1 MITVT
6 DLYKK
11 FGTNTVLKG
20 INWDVPKH
28 SVTAI
33 IGPSGAGKTT
43 LMRLVN
49 LLDEPT
55 SGTVFFDGVDASAS
69 EKVRLEMRRRM
80 GIVFQKPVVFSSSVY
95 ENVAY
100 GLKIRGETLQNV
112 RERVSHALETVDLS
126 DYASRKAATLSG
138 GEVQRVAL
146 ARAMVIEPELLLLDE
161 PTANLD
167 PASTARVES
176 LISRVIQELHTT
188 VILTTHDMGQGQR
201 LADRAVV
208 LEQGR
213 IVSQGP
219 ALDVLNRPTHPT
231 VARLAGVENVYDAM
245 VTRLS
250 QAEGTMVCTIGPAE
264 FVAGLADVAKGDM
277 VRLGIRAGDVLI
289 ASEAP
294 RGLSA
299 QNVIESTIVGLE
311 QVGRYILL
319 TLDCGVPLIASIT
332 LKAVEDLGLAEGS
345 RVWAVVKATSC
356 FILRE

>member
-1 MITVT
+1 MITVR
-6 DLYKK
+6 DLYKRY
-11 FGTNTVLKG
+11 GNNTVLED

-49 LLDEPT
+49 LLEEPT
-55 SGTVFFDGVDASAS
+55 SGTILFDGVDATTS
-69 EKVRLEMRRRM
+69 EKMRLEMRRRM

-100 GLKIRGETLQNV
+100 GLKIRGEKRQSV
-112 RERVSHALETVDLS
+112 REKVGHALETVDLS
-126 DYASRKAATLSG
+126 DYSNRKAVTLSG

-167 PASTARVES
+167 PASTARVEG

-188 VILTTHDMGQGQR
+188 VIMTTHDMAQGQR

-208 LEQGR
+208 LEQGH
-213 IVSQGP
+213 IVSEGP
-219 ALDVLNRPTHPT
+219 ALDVLSWPTHPT
-231 VARLAGVENVYDAM
+231 VARLVGVENVYDAT
-245 VTRLS
+245 VTSLS
-250 QAEGTMVCTIGPAE
+250 QSEGTMVCTIGPAE
-264 FVAGLADVAKGDM
+264 FVAGLADVTKGDI

-299 QNVIESTIVGLE
+299 QNVLEATIVALE
-311 QVGRYILL
+311 QVGEYILL

-332 LKAVEDLGLAEGS
+332 PKTVEDLGLAEES